1 VANKWTKARHNFW
14 RDFKGPLI
22 CHYCNSHVSRYMSEG
37 DPLKATVDHIIPVSK
52 KGTSNIDNLVL
63 SCSQCNNMK
72 GNK

>member
-1 VANKWTKARHNFW
+1 MANKWKKARQRFW
-14 RDFKGPLI
+14 KDYNGPLI
-22 CHYCNSHVSRYMSEG
+22 CYYCSSPVSRFMIDG

-63 SCSQCNNMK
+63 SCSQCNIRK